1 MVIISGVY
9 KKVPAVLLT
18 NQYRKC
24 VIVMIDYNNGVEDM
38 DMNIKNS
45 MFVYFLISYFV
56 IYKLADY

>member
-9 KKVPAVLLT
+9 KNMPAVLLI

-38 DMNIKNS
+38 DMNMKNS

>member
-9 KKVPAVLLT
+9 KTCQQYYLYT

-38 DMNIKNS
+38 DMNMKNS

-56 IYKLADY
+56 IYKAS